1 MLLDAMVDG
10 AVEVVVEMA
19 GVVEVVVV
27 VVVVVEL
34 GVDAVHPPLPANPR
48 PVDAPRAWILLTLP
62 LRILLAVAKPP
73 LLLLLPLLVAAVPL
87 PRPIGSETGG
97 NSGLTVLIE
106 VPGVTGVVGVGCTQL
121 CCTPVLGSAAFNADD
136 TVKVKLEV
144 VVVVLVLVLL
154 MVVLVLV
161 LVVVVMIWPATD
173 ADVDNCTGG

>member
-1 MLLDAMVDG
+1 MLLDVTVDG
-10 AVEVVVEMA
+10 EVVVEMA
-19 GVVEVVVV
+19 GVVEVVV

-144 VVVVLVLVLL
+144 VVVLVLVLL

>member
-1 MLLDAMVDG
+1 MLLDVMVDG
-10 AVEVVVEMA
+10 EVVVEMA
-19 GVVEVVVV
+19 GVVEVVVI
-27 VVVVVEL
+27 VVVVEL
-34 GVDAVHPPLPANPR
+34 GVDAVPANPR

-154 MVVLVLV
+154 MVVLVLLV
-161 LVVVVMIWPATD
+161 VVVVMIWPATD